1 MPKLKGNCQCPT
13 EKYKYKLYTM
23 VSSKNQWLGGD
34 DADADLDFDEG
45 EDSVNALED
54 PFVPSEIALSGEPVE
69 YEETEDADPVDT
81 QGSMGGRRL
90 ITAVKPKKTRK
101 TRKGK
106 KSKRKTS
113 KSKKRKSSKKPKKSR
128 KSRKSR
134 RSRRS
139 RRRSRGGRMWANL
152 SRAGESTNAGM
163 GLYKADAAGV
173 IKPVAVTPV
182 YNVKHI

>member
-1 MPKLKGNCQCPT
+1 
-13 EKYKYKLYTM
+13 M

-34 DADADLDFDEG
+34 DADLDFAEG

-54 PFVPSEIALSGEPVE
+54 PFVPSELSGEPVE
-69 YEETEDADPVDT
+69 YDEADEADPLDT
-81 QGSMGGRRL
+81 PGSMGGRRVV
-90 ITAVKPKKTRK
+90 TALKPQKTRK
-101 TRKGK
+101 TRKSKGQ
-106 KSKRKTS
+106 KSKRKTA

-139 RRRSRGGRMWANL
+139 RRSRGGRMWANL
-152 SRAGESTNAGM
+152 SRAGNTTNAGM

-173 IKPVAVTPV
+173 VRPVAVTPV